1 MHGTIADLE
10 LLIIFLL
17 FVISLVTWIGNQLPV
32 PYTVGLVLAGLILTF
47 VPTFTVELPEL
58 ISELILALFLPPIV
72 FEAAYQLN
80 TRQLQLNA
88 WLIAM
93 LTTAGVILSTGI
105 VAVFISTVT
114 PEISLLVAAVFGAL
128 ISAIDPVAV
137 IALFKESQVSHR
149 LETLVEGE
157 SLLNDGTAIV
167 IFGIVLAAVQGSG
180 ELSIGEGVISFLRVS
195 LGGLLIGGII
205 GYVVARILY
214 YIDDV
219 VVEMTLTTCLAL
231 GSFLIAEQFHV
242 SGVLA
247 VVTAGLMHGHMGFSN
262 MSEHTQNTVIMI
274 WEYLAY
280 VANAFIF
287 LIIGLT
293 SDIDEILSHLPII
306 GLAIIAVIVSRA
318 ITVYFLIPV
327 YTRILPWQLPIPRAW
342 QHILFWGG
350 QRGAVS
356 LALVLSLPHDF
367 PERESI
373 VLMTFGVVLFT
384 SLVQATSMPWLVYQ
398 LGSGVMD
405 VEEKEEIPTPSE
417 PI

>member
-1 MHGTIADLE
+1 MHTTIADIE
-10 LLIIFLL
+10 ILIIFLL
-17 FVISLVTWIGNQLPV
+17 FVIALVTWIGNQFPV
-32 PYTVGLVLAGLILTF
+32 PYTVGLVAAGLVLTF
-47 VPTFTVELPEL
+47 VPTFDVELPEL

-80 TRQLQLNA
+80 TKQLRENG
-88 WLIAM
+88 WIIAM
-93 LTTAGVILSTGI
+93 LTTAGVVLSTGI
-105 VAVFISTVT
+105 VAGVVAFFT
-114 PEISLLVAAVFGAL
+114 PTISLIIAAIFGAL

-137 IALFKESQVSHR
+137 IALFKESHVSER

-167 IFGIVLAAVQGSG
+167 IFGIVLAVAQTGG
-180 ELSIGEGVISFLRVS
+180 EFSLAEGIIDFIRVS
-195 LGGLLIGGII
+195 FGGLLIGGLI
-205 GYVVARILY
+205 GYAVAKVLY
-214 YIDDV
+214 YIDDML
-219 VVEMTLTTCLAL
+219 VEMTLTTCLAL

-262 MSEHTQNTVIMI
+262 MSERTQQTVFIV

-287 LIIGLT
+287 LLIGLT
-293 SDIDEILSHLPII
+293 SDINELLAHLPLIT
-306 GLAIIAVIVSRA
+306 LAIVAVTISRA
-318 ITVYFLIPV
+318 MTVYLLIPIH
-327 YTRILPWQLPIPRAW
+327 TRMLPWEKPIPGAW

-356 LALVLSLPHDF
+356 LALVLSLPHTI

-373 VLMTFGVVLFT
+373 ILMTFGVVLFT
-384 SLVQATSMPWLVYQ
+384 SMVQATSMPWLVNK
-398 LGSGVMD
+398 LGAAVLD
-405 VEEKEEIPTPSE
+405 IEEEEFIEPSE